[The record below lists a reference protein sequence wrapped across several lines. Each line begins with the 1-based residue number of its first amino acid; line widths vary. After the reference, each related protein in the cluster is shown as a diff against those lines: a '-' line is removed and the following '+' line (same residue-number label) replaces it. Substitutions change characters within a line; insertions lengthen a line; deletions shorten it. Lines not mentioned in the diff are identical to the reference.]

1 MGTLLSVPEGLA
13 HTDNGSY
20 ILPNGNIILVEEDV
34 EAYLA
39 GTLEFYYGE
48 KE

>member
-20 ILPNGNIILVEEDV
+20 ILANGTTILVEEDV
-34 EAYLA
+34 EAYLD
-39 GTLEFYYGE
+39 GTLVFYYGE